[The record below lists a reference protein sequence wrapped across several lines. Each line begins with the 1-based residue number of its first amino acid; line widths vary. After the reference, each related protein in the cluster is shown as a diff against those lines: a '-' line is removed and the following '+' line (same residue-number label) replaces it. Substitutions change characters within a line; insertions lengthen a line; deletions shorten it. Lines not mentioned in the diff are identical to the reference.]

1 MRFYAEVAAL
11 PFGAAF
17 RHLAKVAAILG
28 VFLSVTLVAALLA
41 FNHAM
46 AWCMDNLPV
55 ITVRNGEASADV
67 PQPRV
72 IECGTGARESFA
84 VIIDTTG
91 AVTAIDPRH
100 ANGVLIGKR
109 GLLIKG
115 GDRVYSVDFLDR
127 SSFTVDRAYFSR
139 LVIRPAWI
147 ALVAIAV
154 FPGVLAALFAQ
165 SAAAAALA
173 VAASRLRGA
182 GCAFLPA
189 LQMSFYAAA
198 LAVCFLLAV
207 VLVGIRL
214 NPVFLLAL
222 YAFVHAA
229 FLIGAVLSAG
239 GGAHAG

>member
-1 MRFYAEVAAL
+1 MRFYGEAAAL

-17 RHLAKVAAILG
+17 RHLAKVAAVLG
-28 VFLSVTLVAALLA
+28 VFLAVTLVSAMIA
-41 FNHAM
+41 FNHVM
-46 AWCMDNLPV
+46 AWCGENLPV
-55 ITVRNGEASADV
+55 ITIRNGEASADV
-67 PQPRV
+67 PQPKV
-72 IECGTGARESFA
+72 IECGAGGKESFA

-100 ANGVLIGKR
+100 PNGVLIGKR
-109 GLLIKG
+109 GLIIKG
-115 GDRVYSVDFLDR
+115 GDRVYPVSFLDR
-127 SSFTVDRAYFSR
+127 SSFTLDRAYFTG
-139 LVIRPAWI
+139 LIIRPAWI
-147 ALVAIAV
+147 ALAGVAV
-154 FPGVLAALFAQ
+154 FPGALAVLFVQ

-173 VAASRLRGA
+173 VAVSRLRGP

-214 NPVFLLAL
+214 HPVFFLAM

-239 GGAHAG
+239 GGADAA